1 MVVLCCDLEQHRPE
15 MTEKV
20 TMAILLIEDEPGI
33 ARFVQQG
40 VEEAGYTAFVATNG
54 DDGLAMALRDDVE
67 LVVLDLGLPGLP
79 GEEVLRRLRQR
90 RPSVPVIVLTAKDA
104 VSDRVANLEAG
115 ADDYMV
121 KPFSFSELLA
131 RIRAR
136 LRTGAQ
142 QRADALS
149 AGPLTLDLQTRTVTV
164 DGGIVDLS
172 TREFSLLEVLMR
184 HPGHVMSQIQ
194 LLDRVWGYDFD
205 GSSNVV
211 EVYVGH
217 LRRKIGVE
225 RIQTVRGV
233 GYRLAIS

>member
-1 MVVLCCDLEQHRPE
+1 V
-15 MTEKV
+15 
-20 TMAILLIEDEPGI
+20 AILLIEDEAGI
-33 ARFVQQG
+33 SRFVQQG
-40 VEEAGYTAFVATNG
+40 LESAGYQVLVAANG
-54 DDGLAMALRDDVE
+54 DDGLAMALRDEVE
-67 LVVLDLGLPGLP
+67 VVVLDLGLPGLP

-104 VSDRVANLEAG
+104 VSDRVANLDAG

-149 AGPLTLDLQTRTVTV
+149 VGPLTLDLQTRTVTV
-164 DGGIVDLS
+164 DDRVVDLS
-172 TREFSLLEVLMR
+172 TREFSLLEVMMR
-184 HPGHVMSQIQ
+184 HPGHVMSQTQ

-217 LRRKIGVE
+217 LRRKIGAE

-233 GYRLAIS
+233 GYRLAVS

>member
-1 MVVLCCDLEQHRPE
+1 V
-15 MTEKV
+15 
-20 TMAILLIEDEPGI
+20 AILLIEDEAGI
-33 ARFVQQG
+33 SRFVQQG
-40 VEEAGYTAFVATNG
+40 LESAGYQVLVAVNG
-54 DDGLAMALRDDVE
+54 DDGLAMALRDEVE
-67 LVVLDLGLPGLP
+67 VVVLDLGLPGLP

-104 VSDRVANLEAG
+104 VGDRVANLDAG

-149 AGPLTLDLQTRTVTV
+149 VGPLTLDLQTRTVTV
-164 DGGIVDLS
+164 DDRVVDLS

-184 HPGHVMSQIQ
+184 HPGHVMSQTQ

-217 LRRKIGVE
+217 LRRKVGAE

-233 GYRLAIS
+233 GYRLAVS